1 MSILITALFVY
12 LSYGKKSKGMD
23 KENALSLQICI
34 YRSLLC
40 EIIKNNIYVNMSLIC
55 GIIKNKIKSK
65 VLKTEKW

>member
-40 EIIKNNIYVNMSLIC
+40 EIIKNNI
-55 GIIKNKIKSK
+55 
-65 VLKTEKW
+65 